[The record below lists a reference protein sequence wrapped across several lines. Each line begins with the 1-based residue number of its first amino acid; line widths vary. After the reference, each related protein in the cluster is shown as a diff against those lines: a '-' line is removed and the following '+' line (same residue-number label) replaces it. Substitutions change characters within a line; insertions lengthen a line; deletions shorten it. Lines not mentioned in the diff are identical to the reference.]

1 MDCKH
6 YQRVDSL
13 QKEPQVGRGLFGIR
27 LLILH
32 CRICYQTDLASGEW
46 KNESASLAEYV
57 EKLLMLSRAV
67 DVLCATSNFNST
79 STLFHKLKLAILYL
93 RISKLNCDWLIQRFW
108 NRTKN
113 KEIALVCGKRRFG
126 LGQKMVKIISTTYN
140 LIGIAVSAVPKS
152 HAHVLTLG
160 KLTLLFTNPNQQ
172 IL

>member
-1 MDCKH
+1 
-6 YQRVDSL
+6 
-13 QKEPQVGRGLFGIR
+13 
-27 LLILH
+27 
-32 CRICYQTDLASGEW
+32 
-46 KNESASLAEYV
+46 
-57 EKLLMLSRAV
+57 MLGGDV
-67 DVLCATSNFNST
+67 DVLCATSSFNSTSALLQLYFNST
-79 STLFHKLKLAILYL
+79 STLFYKLKLAIIYL

-152 HAHVLTLG
+152 HAHVLALG

>member
-1 MDCKH
+1 MEEWI
-6 YQRVDSL
+6 S
-13 QKEPQVGRGLFGIR
+13 ES
-27 LLILH
+27 
-32 CRICYQTDLASGEW
+32 CRICRKTFNVGQSCWRTLRYIQLQ
-46 KNESASLAEYV
+46 LY
-57 EKLLMLSRAV
+57 
-67 DVLCATSNFNST
+67 FNSLL
-79 STLFHKLKLAILYL
+79 TLFYKLKLAIIYL

-172 IL
+172 IFWRITKTDQQLFLAMFLVVQPWRVNPACQMPPQCSLD

>member
-1 MDCKH
+1 MLTYSALH
-6 YQRVDSL
+6 PTSALL
-13 QKEPQVGRGLFGIR
+13 QLY
-27 LLILH
+27 L
-32 CRICYQTDLASGEW
+32 Y
-46 KNESASLAEYV
+46 
-57 EKLLMLSRAV
+57 
-67 DVLCATSNFNST
+67 
-79 STLFHKLKLAILYL
+79 KLKLAIIYL

-113 KEIALVCGKRRFG
+113 KEIALVCGERRFG

>member
-1 MDCKH
+1 M
-6 YQRVDSL
+6 
-13 QKEPQVGRGLFGIR
+13 
-27 LLILH
+27 
-32 CRICYQTDLASGEW
+32 CYQTDLASGEW
-46 KNESASLAEYV
+46 KNESASLAEHV

-67 DVLCATSNFNST
+67 DVLCTTSNFNST
-79 STLFHKLKLAILYL
+79 STLFQLHFYKLKLAIIYL

-108 NRTKN
+108 DKTKN

-160 KLTLLFTNPNQQ
+160 KLALLFINPNQQ

>member
-1 MDCKH
+1 MTH
-6 YQRVDSL
+6 SFLIGVVL
-13 QKEPQVGRGLFGIR
+13 VLFFSSVPW
-27 LLILH
+27 ILPGFST
-32 CRICYQTDLASGEW
+32 RICYQTDLASGEW
-46 KNESASLAEYV
+46 KNESASLAEHV

-67 DVLCATSNFNST
+67 DVLCTTSNFNST
-79 STLFHKLKLAILYL
+79 STLFQLHFYKLKLAIIYL

-108 NRTKN
+108 DKTKN

-160 KLTLLFTNPNQQ
+160 KLALLFINPNQQ

>member
-1 MDCKH
+1 
-6 YQRVDSL
+6 
-13 QKEPQVGRGLFGIR
+13 
-27 LLILH
+27 
-32 CRICYQTDLASGEW
+32 
-46 KNESASLAEYV
+46 
-57 EKLLMLSRAV
+57 MLGRAV

-79 STLFHKLKLAILYL
+79 STLFYSTSALLQLYFNSLLLYFSSTSALFYKVKLAIIYL
-93 RISKLNCDWLIQRFW
+93 RISKLNCDWLVQRFW
-108 NRTKN
+108 DKTKN